1 MYIVQYP
8 PPIVLKLLDKANIA
22 NIMAAVGIIAGI
34 VSVFLGIESNEMLV
48 LITGA
53 GIGYLFK
60 NGVTA
65 RSSAAPVEGQRF

>member
-1 MYIVQYP
+1 
-8 PPIVLKLLDKANIA
+8 
-22 NIMAAVGIIAGI
+22 MAAVGIIAGI